1 MKKIIIVMI
10 GMIFLIGLASCSSD
24 KEEVDESQLNA
35 EKYIKEIFVDIEF
48 SKNNY
53 ETTGIW
59 YGNEQ
64 YLIIYKNYAT
74 IIDES
79 NNDKV
84 LYLFSHFGGE
94 ITATALSGNDNLIFE
109 YLVKNNILKLIDEN
123 GNVLEYSKVEN
134 IETSE
139 LMETSKII
147 DSTKLQQRDDG
158 LFYEINQLK
167 PFDGTVMSYYENGQI
182 EREKNYI
189 AGRLQGKDIIY
200 YENGE
205 IEVERNYIVGELDG
219 KSIIYYKNGKIKREE
234 NYKASELNGKSIV
247 YYENG
252 HIKREENYKASELD
266 GKSIGYY
273 ENGQIEMVEN
283 YKDGIEDGKYITYY
297 ESGQIKYEWAYKAG
311 LEDGQ
316 SIGYYENGQI
326 LREDNYKDGKLDGK
340 YIIYSS
346 GGRIIVEEYY
356 KDGVKVE

>member
-1 MKKIIIVMI
+1 MI
-10 GMIFLIGLASCSSD
+10 GIVFLISLTSCSSD
-24 KEEVDESQLNA
+24 KEQVDESQLNA
-35 EKYIKEIFVDIEF
+35 EKYIKEIFVDVEF
-48 SKNNY
+48 SEDNY

-59 YGNEQ
+59 YGNEH

-84 LYLFSHFGGE
+84 LYLFSYFGGE
-94 ITATALSGNDNLIFE
+94 ITATALSGNDNLNFE

-123 GNVLEYSKVEN
+123 GSVLEYCKVEN

-139 LMETSKII
+139 LMETSIII
-147 DSTKLQQRDDG
+147 DFAELQQRDDG
-158 LFYEINQLK
+158 LFYEINQIK

-182 EREKNYI
+182 ERERNYI
-189 AGRLQGKDIIY
+189 A
-200 YENGE
+200 
-205 IEVERNYIVGELDG
+205 GELDG
-219 KSIIYYKNGKIKREE
+219 KSIGYYRNGQ
-234 NYKASELNGKSIV
+234 
-247 YYENG
+247 
-252 HIKREENYKASELD
+252 IKREENYKASELD
-266 GKSIGYY
+266 GKSIIYY
-273 ENGQIEMVEN
+273 ENGQIKRKENYKASELDGKFIGYYKNGQIEMEEN

-346 GGRIIVEEYY
+346 SGIILIEEYY
-356 KDGVKVE
+356 KEGVKVE